1 MMPLGRKTE
10 GWVLRFWGGLDA
22 LYLLLYVVGSIR
34 RGHFPV
40 VTDLQSMLGIWSE
53 QGLLTVALMVI
64 NLVLQAS
71 IIFSTVLL
79 LGARKA
85 GIYFGLAQIPWR
97 LLFAVPSLSVLL
109 VWASLV
115 TDYNPWLMLGLIVT
129 SEFIKGGMLMWL
141 LRRQN
146 MQRRYAGS

>member
-79 LGARKA
+79 LGAEKRES
-85 GIYFGLAQIPWR
+85 I
-97 LLFAVPSLSVLL
+97 
-109 VWASLV
+109 
-115 TDYNPWLMLGLIVT
+115 LG
-129 SEFIKGGMLMWL
+129 
-141 LRRQN
+141 
-146 MQRRYAGS
+146 

>member
-1 MMPLGRKTE
+1 M
-10 GWVLRFWGGLDA
+10 RFWGGLDA
-22 LYLLLYVVGSIR
+22 LYLLLYVVGNIR

-40 VTDLQSMLGIWSE
+40 VTDLQNMLGIWSE

-64 NLVLQAS
+64 NVGLQAS
-71 IIFSTVLL
+71 IIFSSVLL
-79 LGARKA
+79 LRARKA
-85 GIYFGLAQIPWR
+85 GIYVGLAQIPWR

-129 SEFIKGGMLMWL
+129 SEFIKGGMLMRL
-141 LRRQN
+141 LRRQK
-146 MQRRYAGS
+146 MLRRFAGG